1 MLKDYDLSKVPEVHF
16 CNDNSDLAYV
26 VNSTLNSDNT
36 SITAKVPNKL
46 LEESLPLYC
55 YIYLTDS
62 TDETSMKTIVYVEL
76 PVKKRKKP
84 DDYHYE
90 DDSDVISLRDRVSK
104 LETYAHTIVAGFIPI
119 FSEDGVNGL
128 NWSIYRWADGTTT
141 FDKIKQNPDLAG
153 TEILIGTSV
162 YKYSNAIVGDDGV
175 VPFGCGHL
183 EFQRMIEGTEDGVI
197 NDRGHHLPCGYAA
210 IKGKG
215 SETFN
220 SLTLYDENENVI
232 QADSDGDLEQ
242 CAILYDESYS
252 VKGFKIDKNTKKA
265 YLSDY
270 AVKSGTTQNATGGVV
285 LSNNGCVASG
295 KDSVSGGDNCTAS
308 GVCSVS
314 LGALNNVSG
323 KASFAMGALNTIE
336 GEQSYALG
344 NANHLYDS
352 AHESFS
358 IGIGNNIYA
367 NNSLASG
374 TQNTLGD
381 SDTASSNS
389 SAYICSFGSE
399 NKNYGGYIYSF
410 GDRNTIG
417 EITSSHNSNHI
428 FAVGS
433 NLKVLGDYSFAFGS
447 NSAGKTT
454 VSSSA
459 PDSFVFGSNNQAC
472 CQHSIIF
479 GDNCTA
485 GIQPTDDNP
494 HPIEPIYSVAIGVG
508 QIVEGYNSLAFGVGS
523 HIYSSAYYS
532 YALGGAGGHAVYS
545 PYSLALGCGCTVG
558 IEPTTDNP
566 SPKQN
571 SHCYAIGSGSKT
583 SGNLSFSFGGGCSTT
598 GNYSLTFGTGS
609 SNSGNWSVAIGSG
622 TNVEADYS
630 FAFGN
635 EGVHIYSGASNS
647 IALMS
652 GAKVHSSE
660 SVAIG
665 CGSVAGNS
673 ENDTSQSLTPACFT
687 FGSKCMSRGGYGSL
701 ATGYNTISSSK
712 SQFVTGKYNKE
723 DANNKY
729 GFILGNGNYDA
740 KTKTATRSNAIA
752 VDWQGKIYVN
762 NSDTGVDVLDLL
774 NRVKA
779 LEAALDGLKLKKT
792 TTTEYDSLES
802 KDNNT
807 VYFCTE

>member
-104 LETYAHTIVAGFIPI
+104 LETYAHTIVAGFIPM

-197 NDRGHHLPCGYAA
+197 NNKGHHLPCGYAA
-210 IKGKG
+210 IKGRD

-270 AVKSGTTQNATGGVV
+270 AVKSGTTQNATGGVI

-308 GVCSVS
+308 GDCSVS
-314 LGALNNVSG
+314 LGRSNDIKGYASSAIGADNIVEGYFSNAFG
-323 KASFAMGALNTIE
+323 NQNHFYNGGNFSFAFGL
-336 GEQSYALG
+336 S
-344 NANHLYDS
+344 
-352 AHESFS
+352 
-358 IGIGNNIYA
+358 NNIYE
-367 NNSLASG
+367 NFSLASG

-381 SDTASSNS
+381 SDASS
-389 SAYICSFGSE
+389 AFMCSFGSGNE
-399 NKNYGGYIYSF
+399 NHGGYIYSF
-410 GDRNTIG
+410 GAGNTAG
-417 EITSSHNSNHI
+417 ETTPSHNSNHI

-433 NLKVLGDYSFAFGS
+433 NLKVLGDYSFAFGT
-447 NSAGKTT
+447 NSSGKTT

-459 PDSFVFGSNNQAC
+459 SNSFVFGSNNQAYS
-472 CQHSIIF
+472 QYSIIF
-479 GDNCTA
+479 GDGNTT
-485 GIQPTDDNP
+485 GIQPTDDTPNP
-494 HPIEPIYSVAIGVG
+494 SEPPYSVAIGAG
-508 QIVEGYNSLAFGVGS
+508 CTSKGYISLALGQNCMASGSMSVAMGVLCRADS
-523 HIYSSAYYS
+523 TMPS
-532 YALGGAGGHAVYS
+532 YALGHDCESDGQL
-545 PYSLALGCGCTVG
+545 SLALGQQAYIKGKKTIASFALGQTVNVYSSQSLALGGGCIAGTA
-558 IEPTTDNP
+558 PTDDTPNP
-566 SPKQN
+566 TQGQGNVAMGGGCQATKDCSF
-571 SHCYAIGSGSKT
+571 ALGSGCKSYGGAAFAMGGGST
-583 SGNLSFSFGGGCSTT
+583 AYGSNSFALSAAISYGDNSFAFGGGCKSY
-598 GNYSLTFGTGS
+598 GVHSFACGTGAES
-609 SNSGNWSVAIGSG
+609 YG
-622 TNVEADYS
+622 DDS
-630 FAFGN
+630 FAFGYN
-635 EGVHIYSGASNS
+635 V
-647 IALMS
+647 
-652 GAKVHSSE
+652 
-660 SVAIG
+660 
-665 CGSVAGNS
+665 
-673 ENDTSQSLTPACFT
+673 LT
-687 FGSKCMSRGGYGSL
+687 RQQ
-701 ATGYNTISSSK
+701 
-712 SQFVTGKYNKE
+712 SQFAIGKYNTDDQNGKF
-723 DANNKY
+723 A
-729 GFILGNGNYDA
+729 FAIGNGNYDA
-740 KTKTATRSNAIA
+740 ETKTTTRSNAIA

-779 LEAALDGLKLKKT
+779 LEAAVSKL
-792 TTTEYDSLES
+792 S
-802 KDNNT
+802 
-807 VYFCTE
+807 

>member
-104 LETYAHTIVAGFIPI
+104 LETYAHTIVAGFVPM

-153 TEILIGTSV
+153 TEILIGASV
-162 YKYSNAIVGDDGV
+162 YKYSNVIVGDDGV

-183 EFQRMIEGTEDGVI
+183 EFQRMVDGTEDGVV
-197 NDRGHHLPCGYAA
+197 NERGHHLPCGYAA

-270 AVKSGTTQNATGGVV
+270 VLKSGTTQNATGGVV

-295 KDSVSGGDNCTAS
+295 SHSLSGGGGCTAS
-308 GVCSVS
+308 GDYSISFGGGNTVTTY
-314 LGALNNVSG
+314 GASAIGVGNTVKGVYSNSFGSGNCVYGSGSFSAGEGNNVYSTYSFVSG
-323 KASFAMGALNTIE
+323 HA
-336 GEQSYALG
+336 
-344 NANHLYDS
+344 
-352 AHESFS
+352 
-358 IGIGNNIYA
+358 
-367 NNSLASG
+367 
-374 TQNTLGD
+374 NTLG
-381 SDTASSNS
+381 NS
-389 SAYICSFGSE
+389 STPSNTHIYTFGSD
-399 NKNYGGYIYSF
+399 NISCGGYIYGF
-410 GDRNTIG
+410 GFKNTIG
-417 EITSSHNSNHI
+417 LSGASSHI
-428 FAVGS
+428 FVIGQNNQAYS
-433 NLKVLGDYSFAFGS
+433 SCSLVLGDS
-447 NSAGKTT
+447 
-454 VSSSA
+454 
-459 PDSFVFGSNNQAC
+459 C
-472 CQHSIIF
+472 I
-479 GDNCTA
+479 
-485 GIQPTDDNP
+485 
-494 HPIEPIYSVAIGVG
+494 
-508 QIVEGYNSLAFGVGS
+508 
-523 HIYSSAYYS
+523 
-532 YALGGAGGHAVYS
+532 
-545 PYSLALGCGCTVG
+545 VG

-583 SGNLSFSFGGGCSTT
+583 SGNLSLSFGGRCSTT

-630 FAFGN
+630 FAFGG
-635 EGVHIYSGASNS
+635 ESVYIHSGANNS

-652 GAKVHSSE
+652 GARVYSPQ

-665 CGSVAGNS
+665 YGSVAGVMYSSNEES
-673 ENDTSQSLTPACFT
+673 PTQNPHCFS
-687 FGSKCMSRGGYGSL
+687 FGVGCYSNGGQGSL
-701 ATGYNTISSSK
+701 ATGNATTAYSS
-712 SQFVTGKYNKE
+712 SQFVAGKANKVDSNGKY
-723 DANNKY
+723 AV
-729 GFILGNGNYDA
+729 IIGNGDPSA
-740 KTKTATRSNAIA
+740 VDKRSNAIA
-752 VDWQGKIYVN
+752 IDWQGKIYVN

-779 LEAALDGLKLKKT
+779 LEAAVNKL
-792 TTTEYDSLES
+792 S
-802 KDNNT
+802 
-807 VYFCTE
+807 

>member
-104 LETYAHTIVAGFIPI
+104 LETYAHTIVAGFVPM

-197 NDRGHHLPCGYAA
+197 NDKGHHLPCGYAA
-210 IKGKG
+210 IKGRG

-270 AVKSGTTQNATGGVV
+270 VVKSGTTQNATGGVV
-285 LSNNGCVASG
+285 LSNNGCIASG

-308 GVCSVS
+308 GICSVS
-314 LGALNNVSG
+314 LGS
-323 KASFAMGALNTIE
+323 
-336 GEQSYALG
+336 
-344 NANHLYDS
+344 
-352 AHESFS
+352 
-358 IGIGNNIYA
+358 
-367 NNSLASG
+367 
-374 TQNTLGD
+374 
-381 SDTASSNS
+381 
-389 SAYICSFGSE
+389 
-399 NKNYGGYIYSF
+399 
-410 GDRNTIG
+410 
-417 EITSSHNSNHI
+417 
-428 FAVGS
+428 
-433 NLKVLGDYSFAFGS
+433 
-447 NSAGKTT
+447 
-454 VSSSA
+454 
-459 PDSFVFGSNNQAC
+459 
-472 CQHSIIF
+472 
-479 GDNCTA
+479 
-485 GIQPTDDNP
+485 
-494 HPIEPIYSVAIGVG
+494 
-508 QIVEGYNSLAFGVGS
+508 
-523 HIYSSAYYS
+523 
-532 YALGGAGGHAVYS
+532 
-545 PYSLALGCGCTVG
+545 
-558 IEPTTDNP
+558 
-566 SPKQN
+566 
-571 SHCYAIGSGSKT
+571 
-583 SGNLSFSFGGGCSTT
+583 GCSTT
-598 GNYSLTFGTGS
+598 GNYSLSFGNGCSTTGDCSLSFGGGS
-609 SNSGNWSVAIGSG
+609 SNSGNLSVAIGNVVNVEG
-622 TNVEADYS
+622 TNSFACGSDIESYGDHS

-635 EGVHIYSGASNS
+635 NI
-647 IALMS
+647 
-652 GAKVHSSE
+652 
-660 SVAIG
+660 
-665 CGSVAGNS
+665 
-673 ENDTSQSLTPACFT
+673 LT
-687 FGSKCMSRGGYGSL
+687 RQQ
-701 ATGYNTISSSK
+701 N
-712 SQFVTGKYNKE
+712 QFVIGKYNVDDQNRE
-723 DANNKY
+723 FA
-729 GFILGNGNYDA
+729 FAIGNGNYDA
-740 KTKTATRSNAIA
+740 ETKTAVRSNAIA

-774 NRVKA
+774 NRVKS
-779 LEAALDGLKLKKT
+779 LEAAVSKL
-792 TTTEYDSLES
+792 S
-802 KDNNT
+802 
-807 VYFCTE
+807 

>member
-104 LETYAHTIVAGFIPI
+104 LETYAHTIVAGFVPM

-183 EFQRMIEGTEDGVI
+183 EFQRIVDGTEDSVV
-197 NDRGHHLPCGYAA
+197 NERGHHLPCGYAA
-210 IKGKG
+210 IKGRG

-270 AVKSGTTQNATGGVV
+270 VVKSGTTQNATGGVA

-295 KDSVSGGDNCTAS
+295 KDSVSGGGGCTAS
-308 GVCSVS
+308 G
-314 LGALNNVSG
+314 
-323 KASFAMGALNTIE
+323 
-336 GEQSYALG
+336 
-344 NANHLYDS
+344 
-352 AHESFS
+352 
-358 IGIGNNIYA
+358 
-367 NNSLASG
+367 
-374 TQNTLGD
+374 
-381 SDTASSNS
+381 
-389 SAYICSFGSE
+389 
-399 NKNYGGYIYSF
+399 
-410 GDRNTIG
+410 
-417 EITSSHNSNHI
+417 
-428 FAVGS
+428 
-433 NLKVLGDYSFAFGS
+433 DY
-447 NSAGKTT
+447 
-454 VSSSA
+454 
-459 PDSFVFGSNNQAC
+459 
-472 CQHSIIF
+472 
-479 GDNCTA
+479 
-485 GIQPTDDNP
+485 
-494 HPIEPIYSVAIGVG
+494 
-508 QIVEGYNSLAFGVGS
+508 
-523 HIYSSAYYS
+523 
-532 YALGGAGGHAVYS
+532 
-545 PYSLALGCGCTVG
+545 
-558 IEPTTDNP
+558 
-566 SPKQN
+566 
-571 SHCYAIGSGSKT
+571 
-583 SGNLSFSFGGGCSTT
+583 SFSFGGGCSTT
-598 GNYSLTFGTGS
+598 GNFSFSFGRAS
-609 SNSGNWSVAIGSG
+609 SNSGNWSVVIGSSASVNEG
-622 TNVEADYS
+622 ADYS
-630 FAFGN
+630 FGFGSD
-635 EGVHIYSGASNS
+635 VSIYHGAKHS

-652 GAKVHSSE
+652 GARVYSPQ

-665 CGSVAGNS
+665 YESVAGVMYSYNEES
-673 ENDTSQSLTPACFT
+673 PTQNPHCFS
-687 FGSKCMSRGGYGSL
+687 FGVGCYSNGGQGSL
-701 ATGYNTISSSK
+701 ATGNATTAYSS
-712 SQFVTGKYNKE
+712 SQFVAGKANKVDSNGKY
-723 DANNKY
+723 AV
-729 GFILGNGNYDA
+729 IIGNGDPSA
-740 KTKTATRSNAIA
+740 VDKRSNAIA
-752 VDWQGKIYVN
+752 IDWQGKIYVN

-779 LEAALDGLKLKKT
+779 LEVALDGLKLKKT
-792 TTTEYDSLES
+792 TTSEYDSLES

>member
-104 LETYAHTIVAGFIPI
+104 LETYAHTIVAGFIPM

-197 NDRGHHLPCGYAA
+197 NDKGHHLPCGYAA
-210 IKGKG
+210 IKGRD

-232 QADSDGDLEQ
+232 QTDSDGDLEQ

-270 AVKSGTTQNATGGVV
+270 VVKSGTTQNATGGVV
-285 LSNNGCVASG
+285 LSNNGCVSSG
-295 KDSVSGGDNCTAS
+295 KDSISGGDNCTAS

-314 LGALNNVSG
+314 LGTLNNVSG

-352 AHESFS
+352 AYESFS
-358 IGIGNNIYA
+358 IGMGNNVYA

-381 SDTASSNS
+381 SDTSSSNS
-389 SAYICSFGSE
+389 SAYIYSFGSG
-399 NKNYGGYIYSF
+399 NKNNGSYIYSF
-410 GDRNTIG
+410 GAGNTAG
-417 EITSSHNSNHI
+417 ETAPSHNSNFI
-428 FAVGS
+428 FSVGTD
-433 NLKVLGDYSFAFGS
+433 LKVLGDYSFAFGT
-447 NSAGKTT
+447 NSSGKIT

-459 PDSFVFGSNNQAC
+459 PYSFVFGSNNQAYS
-472 CQHSIIF
+472 QHSIIF
-479 GDNCTA
+479 GDGNTT
-485 GIQPTDDNP
+485 GIQPTDDTPNP
-494 HPIEPIYSVAIGVG
+494 SEPSYSVAIGVG
-508 QIVEGYNSLAFGVGS
+508 QIIEGHHSLAIGLGS
-523 HIYSSAYYS
+523 HIYSSAYFS
-532 YALGGAGGHAVYS
+532 YALGGGGLLNGHSVYS
-545 PYSLALGCGCTVG
+545 PYSLTLGCGCTVG

-566 SPKQN
+566 SPRQN
-571 SHCYAIGSGSKT
+571 SYCYAIGSGSKT
-583 SGNLSFSFGGGCSTT
+583 SGNYSLSFGSGCSTT
-598 GNYSLTFGTGS
+598 GNYSLSFGNGCSTTGDCSLSFGGGS
-609 SNSGNWSVAIGSG
+609 SNSGNLSVAIGNIVNVEG
-622 TNVEADYS
+622 TNSFACGSDIESYGDHS

-635 EGVHIYSGASNS
+635 NI
-647 IALMS
+647 
-652 GAKVHSSE
+652 
-660 SVAIG
+660 
-665 CGSVAGNS
+665 
-673 ENDTSQSLTPACFT
+673 LT
-687 FGSKCMSRGGYGSL
+687 RQQ
-701 ATGYNTISSSK
+701 N
-712 SQFVTGKYNKE
+712 QFVIGKYNVDDQNRE
-723 DANNKY
+723 FA
-729 GFILGNGNYDA
+729 FAIGNGNYDA
-740 KTKTATRSNAIA
+740 ETKTAVRSNAIA

-779 LEAALDGLKLKKT
+779 LEAAVSKL
-792 TTTEYDSLES
+792 S
-802 KDNNT
+802 
-807 VYFCTE
+807 